1 MLTEEQKSQVQ
12 AAAVEAFN
20 ANKVR
25 VKDAGGIMTETE
37 GGRIKLSYLI
47 GAESY
52 QPVPAFP
59 KANLADNKW
68 VDRLFRNQDA
78 TLTKA
83 QVVAAVEDAVRNLSV

>member
-1 MLTEEQKSQVQ
+1 MLTEEQKTQVQ
-12 AAAVEAFN
+12 AAAVEAFD

-25 VKDAGGIMTETE
+25 VKDSGGIMTETE

-47 GAESY
+47 GAETY
-52 QPVPAFP
+52 QPIPAFP
-59 KANLADNKW
+59 KANLADNRW

-83 QVVAAVEDAVRNLSV
+83 QVEAAVVEAVRDLLL